1 MCLVLGCHIFEFGCE
16 IYNFAWLNSKYMPM
30 RNLKLPKLKFRVAD
44 SDRSATAK
52 FKVAKYKK
60 PGVYTLFRDFEAL
73 ALDLISPLP

>member
-1 MCLVLGCHIFEFGCE
+1 
-16 IYNFAWLNSKYMPM
+16 M

-60 PGVYTLFRDFEAL
+60 PGVVQIRARLVS
-73 ALDLISPLP
+73 DLVPD